1 MKPFRIKAFSLTI
14 SLLFLLAFAEA
25 STLVVDDFNDNAI
38 GAEWQIEGTTF
49 SLSVENEALKVNY
62 NRTASSWE
70 WDQFHYIFA
79 YQHVL
84 FQYQITITLKSDV
97 ATQLAVKP
105 AYTDGTDDWLTRDI
119 SVSSIYKEY
128 VFSVTTTNAKTLQT
142 LYFYFDGGSTTLKSG
157 LIFIDQIIINTTS
170 SGLLATAISNAN
182 VYLSNAVEGSSEGY
196 FPQGAKSAF
205 NTAVSVAQQMLNNPQ
220 ATQQQL
226 DEALASLNDANNV
239 FEATKIRSSKLSGLS
254 LACTNATFE
263 TQNMYFNLRQISKYN
278 TLFGM
283 QDATGYGVGW
293 SGNNFRGD
301 VEDVCGSLPAVCAYS
316 IKDVAKGQA
325 WDDTRQRFQYIY
337 NKGGII
343 SLEWHMDNL
352 YGGDFYWSNNPY
364 PDSNVVKSMLPGG
377 VNHAA
382 FKSQLDNMALFLRNL
397 KGDKGESIPVIFR
410 PWHEHNGSWFW
421 WGDPHCTIEEYKQ
434 LWQFTVNYLVDD
446 KKLNNVIFAY
456 SPDKFVTKSKYLER
470 YPGDTYIDIFGFDN
484 YADVSNTSGITSLI
498 SQLKNLVE
506 MAEER
511 NKISALTETGLEAIT
526 NSKWFTQFM
535 LTPIKNDP
543 VASRIAYQ
551 AVWRNA
557 STTHHY
563 APYPGHTS
571 VPDFLDFYN
580 DPWTIFIEDLPA
592 IYNSAMDINGPL
604 SISEQPSDELKGID
618 LFPNPADEFLNIRN
632 GNVSSQVNFR
642 ILDCNGKLIHKGF
655 INPGS
660 TASIAI
666 NQYPKGIYL
675 LRIENSNGEFK
686 SEKFVVK

>member
-1 MKPFRIKAFSLTI
+1 MKIFRFSATG
-14 SLLFLLAFAEA
+14 LLFMTLFSSVLTFAN
-25 STLVVDDFNDNAI
+25 TIVVDDFNDNTI

-70 WDQFHYIFA
+70 WDQFHHIFA
-79 YQHVL
+79 DQPSL
-84 FQYQITITLKSDV
+84 FQYQIKIMLKSDV

-105 AYTDGTDDWLTRDI
+105 AYTDGTNDWLTRDI
-119 SVSSIYKEY
+119 SISSVYKEY
-128 VFSVTTTNAKTLQT
+128 VFSITTTNAKTLQT
-142 LYFYFDGGSTTLKSG
+142 LYFYFDGGSTALKSG
-157 LIFIDQIIINTTS
+157 LIFIDQIVINTTS

-182 VYLSNAVEGSSEGY
+182 VYLSNAVEGPSEGN
-196 FPQGAKSAF
+196 FPQGAKAAF
-205 NTAVSVAQQMLNNPQ
+205 NSAVSVAQLMLANPQ

-226 DEALASLNDANNV
+226 DEAVADLNDANTV
-239 FEATKIRSSKLSGLS
+239 FEVAKIRSSKLSALS
-254 LACTNATFE
+254 LACSMATFE
-263 TQNMYFNLRQISKYN
+263 TQNMYFNLRQIAKYN

-316 IKDVAKGQA
+316 IKDVAKGQS

-352 YGGDFYWSNNPY
+352 YGGDFYWSTNPY

-397 KGDKGESIPVIFR
+397 KGDKGESIPLIFR
-410 PWHEHNGSWFW
+410 PWHEHNGNWFW

-434 LWQFTVNYLVDD
+434 LWQFTVNYLVNDR
-446 KKLNNVIFAY
+446 KVSNVIFAF
-456 SPDKFVTKSKYLER
+456 SPDKFVTKTKYLER
-470 YPGDTYIDIFGFDN
+470 YPGDSYIDIFGFDN
-484 YADVSNTSGITSLI
+484 YADVSSSSGITSLVT
-498 SQLKNLVE
+498 QLKYLVE

-511 NKISALTETGLEAIT
+511 NKISALTETGLEGIT
-526 NSKWFTQFM
+526 NPKWFTQFM

-543 VASRIAYQ
+543 IARRIAYQ

-563 APYPGHTS
+563 APYPGHAS
-571 VPDFLDFYN
+571 VPDFMDFYN
-580 DPWTIFIEDLPA
+580 DPWTIFIDDLPA
-592 IYNSAMDINGPL
+592 IYDSAMSINGALGFIEDPVH
-604 SISEQPSDELKGID
+604 IIKGIKV
-618 LFPNPADEFLNIRN
+618 FPNPAENFLY
-632 GNVSSQVNFR
+632 VQSDMEPVNFQ
-642 ILDCNGKLIHKGF
+642 ILDITGKMIKAGNLDG
-655 INPGS
+655 GS
-660 TASIAI
+660 TGSVSIH
-666 NQYPKGIYL
+666 QFPKGIYV
-675 LRIENSNGEFK
+675 IYISNDSG
-686 SEKFVVK
+686 KFTTLKFIVD